1 MLVLQGVSE
10 NIFCRMVGGL
20 LHNVRKIEDEKPG
33 LVPILFLKSTLEF
46 LMQFTVEKSLE
57 FSGVS
62 LHSGREVK
70 VALRS
75 APVNSGIVFVKS
87 GRKIPA
93 LFDQVAFS
101 PLCTMIVGE
110 HGESISTIE
119 HFMAA
124 AWAAEI
130 DNLIVEVQGDEMP
143 VLDGSALPFLH
154 LINRAGRRGQ
164 LGSRKEAFLND
175 VVEVRLDE
183 AWARLSPASSFT
195 GHISID
201 FDESAIGR
209 QECYF
214 SGKFVDFVSN
224 LASARTFCRARDIEV
239 MHAQGKALGGSLENA
254 LVFDGDKVLSPGGLR
269 MECEPVR
276 HKMLDAIGDLALL
289 GSRMNARFES
299 HRPGHR
305 LTNLLLR
312 KAVEVGA
319 FQFQE
324 VQPANFLDPE
334 LSEAV

>member
-1 MLVLQGVSE
+1 
-10 NIFCRMVGGL
+10 
-20 LHNVRKIEDEKPG
+20 
-33 LVPILFLKSTLEF
+33 
-46 LMQFTVEKSLE
+46 MQFTVAKSVT

-62 LHSGREVK
+62 LHSGEEVQ
-70 VALRS
+70 VVLRS

-93 LFDQVAFS
+93 RFDQVVFS
-101 PLCTMIVGE
+101 PLCTMILGE
-110 HGESISTIE
+110 YGESISTIE

-130 DNLIVEVQGDEMP
+130 DNLVVEVQGDEMP
-143 VLDGSALPFLH
+143 ILDGSALPFLH

-175 VVEVRLDE
+175 VVEVRMGG
-183 AWARLSPASSFT
+183 AWARLSPAPSFT
-195 GHISID
+195 GYVSID
-201 FDESAIGR
+201 FDESAIGK

-214 SGKFVDFVSN
+214 SGKFIDFVSSF
-224 LASARTFCRARDIEV
+224 ASARTFCRARDIEM
-239 MHAQGKALGGSLENA
+239 MHAQGRALGGSLENA

-269 MECEPVR
+269 MEREPVR

-289 GSRMNARFES
+289 GSRLNARFES
-299 HRPGHR
+299 HRPGHQ

-319 FQFQE
+319 IQVQE
-324 VQPANFLDPE
+324 VQSADFLDPE